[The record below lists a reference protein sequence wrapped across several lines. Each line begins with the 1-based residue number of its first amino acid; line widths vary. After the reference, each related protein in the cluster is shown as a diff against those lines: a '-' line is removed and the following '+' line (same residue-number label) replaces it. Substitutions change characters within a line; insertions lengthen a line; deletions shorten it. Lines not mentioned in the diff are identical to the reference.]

1 MCTCINITGRSGF
14 FGRTLDLDYSF
25 NEKVIITPR
34 NYIIDFKCE
43 KSIFSHYAIVGIG
56 TIVENFPL
64 YAEASNEHG
73 LSIAY
78 LNFNG
83 FARYNEIKKDKLNLA
98 VYEVGLFFL
107 SKYKNVDQIK
117 NEIEKINIINIPYN
131 DKTSLT
137 DLHIMIADNKESIVI
152 EQTSYGLKVYENKYN
167 VLTNNPEFSF
177 HENNLSRY
185 MGLSN
190 LSPTNNI
197 DKCIDFN
204 VYSLGFG
211 AMGLPGDYSSPSRFV
226 RAFFNKSKVVFPED
240 NKERI
245 ITYFKL
251 LDSVSIIKGCVKTS
265 NGYHYSRYASCF
277 SYNDKSFYYKTYYS
291 NEIVKINMFNKD
303 LSQNKLIAIELR
315 GKAEFTEEN
324 N

>member
-34 NYIIDFKCE
+34 NYIIDCKCE

-56 TIVENFPL
+56 TIVDNFPL

-83 FARYNEIKKDKLNLA
+83 FARYNEIKKDRLNLA

-152 EQTSYGLKVYENKYN
+152 EQTSYGLKVYENKFN

-204 VYSLGFG
+204 VYSLGLG

-226 RAFFNKSKVVFPED
+226 RAFFNKSNTIFDDDEKKDVYTF
-240 NKERI
+240 
-245 ITYFKL
+245 FKL
-251 LDSVSIIKGCVKTS
+251 LDSVSIIKGLVKVENS
-265 NGYHYSRYASCF
+265 YHYTRYSSCF
-277 SYNDKSFYYKTYYS
+277 SYQSKTFYYKTYNS
-291 NEIVKINMFNKD
+291 NKIYKIDMLNKD
-303 LSQNKLIAIELR
+303 LTQKTLIEMTINENIEFIEQNS
-315 GKAEFTEEN
+315 
-324 N
+324 

>member
-1 MCTCINITGRSGF
+1 MCTCINIIGSSGF

-34 NYIIDFKCE
+34 NYKIDFKCE
-43 KSIFSHYAIVGIG
+43 KSISNHYAIVGIG

-83 FARYNEIKKDKLNLA
+83 LARYNEIKKDRLNLA
-98 VYEVGLFFL
+98 VYEVGLFLL

-137 DLHIMIADNKESIVI
+137 DLHIMIADNKESVVI
-152 EQTSYGLKVYENKYN
+152 EQTLSGLKVYKNRYN

-185 MGLSN
+185 IGLSN
-190 LSPTNNI
+190 LPPTNNI

-204 VYSLGFG
+204 IYSLGLG
-211 AMGLPGDYSSPSRFV
+211 AIGLPGDYSSTSRFV
-226 RAFFNKSKVVFPED
+226 RAFFNKSNTIFENDEEKNVYTF
-240 NKERI
+240 
-245 ITYFKL
+245 FKL
-251 LDSVSIIKGCVKTS
+251 LDSVSIIKGLVKVEDS
-265 NGYHYSRYASCF
+265 YHYTIYSSCF
-277 SYNDKSFYYKTYYS
+277 SYQSKMFYYKTYNS
-291 NEIVKINMFNKD
+291 NKIYKIDMLNKD
-303 LSQNKLIAIELR
+303 LTQKTLIEMKLNENIEFIEQNS
-315 GKAEFTEEN
+315 
-324 N
+324 